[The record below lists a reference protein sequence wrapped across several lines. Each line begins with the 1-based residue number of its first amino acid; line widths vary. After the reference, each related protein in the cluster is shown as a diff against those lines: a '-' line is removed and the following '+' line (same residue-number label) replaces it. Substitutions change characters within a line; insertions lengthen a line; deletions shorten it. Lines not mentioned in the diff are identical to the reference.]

1 MPIHTAAARVAGTTI
16 FHLQVF
22 MAAFVFAL
30 LAAIQAHAQEAAPPK
45 VTIAAAYS
53 ESLTREA
60 TFIGRGEAAAKT
72 ELVARVTGII
82 TEIVVED
89 GASVKTGDV
98 IFLIEPDTYE
108 AEVAAQT
115 AAVQRAKANLDLAN
129 VELARKTELLR
140 REAIPESELD
150 IAEANAAVATA
161 ELAAAEAALQEAE
174 LNLERTEI
182 TAPFDGRIGRIDV
195 SLGSLVGPSTGAL
208 ATLVQQSP
216 MYVTFS
222 LSEPQLLAVL
232 QQMEQGMEDL
242 DSRDE
247 SPNVFVRLPDGTMLE
262 EPGEIVFLDN
272 RINPNTGT
280 ISLRAEFENKRR
292 MILDGGFNSVV
303 IEALEPT
310 LSVLIPQNALQRDQ
324 RGDFVLVVTD
334 QNLVEQ
340 RYVVLGPDEGTA
352 VVVEDGLRAGESII
366 VEGLQR
372 VRPGVEVNAVL
383 TGTAEEN

>member
-1 MPIHTAAARVAGTTI
+1 M
-16 FHLQVF
+16 
-22 MAAFVFAL
+22 
-30 LAAIQAHAQEAAPPK
+30 
-45 VTIAAAYS
+45 
-53 ESLTREA
+53 
-60 TFIGRGEAAAKT
+60 
-72 ELVARVTGII
+72 
-82 TEIVVED
+82 
-89 GASVKTGDV
+89 

-108 AEVAAQT
+108 AEVAAHT

-232 QQMEQGMEDL
+232 QQLEQGMEDL